1 MESLSIDAKYWN
13 FTHIEQ
19 FVWFA
24 RTFFISFARRGKRR
38 TLYPAC
44 HPPVMMLC
52 STPGS
57 FALWCVE
64 MCSTGNS
71 CQVDFSLIRFDPQLM
86 YKYMYMV
93 YTCLHS
99 SRSETSKRFCLW
111 SGATPWINSSS
122 LPRTSFLNCAWT
134 FLTHF
139 DHLNFICQVMLI
151 HIDHVHLWDYDSDNN
166 LDEVALCQSNVSS
179 TASLSSH
186 IFSLFLS
193 DLIDLCKLSLN
204 LHFPCSL
211 IVPCNCLVLSYGVS
225 MKSSGTWGFLHWQV
239 LVMRPGRRLK

>member
-1 MESLSIDAKYWN
+1 MPRNQRASRWNLRLRMESLSIDAKYWN

-151 HIDHVHLWDYDSDNN
+151 HVNSYWSCSPMGLRLRQQSGWSSLVSVKCIKYSIAFFSHLLTISIWFD
-166 LDEVALCQSNVSS
+166 
-179 TASLSSH
+179 
-186 IFSLFLS
+186 
-193 DLIDLCKLSLN
+193 
-204 LHFPCSL
+204 
-211 IVPCNCLVLSYGVS
+211 
-225 MKSSGTWGFLHWQV
+225 
-239 LVMRPGRRLK
+239 RPV

>member
-1 MESLSIDAKYWN
+1 MPRNQRASRWNLRLRMESLSIDAKYWN

-19 FVWFA
+19 TVWFA

-86 YKYMYMV
+86 YKYM
-93 YTCLHS
+93 TFQQI
-99 SRSETSKRFCLW
+99 RN
-111 SGATPWINSSS
+111 IQ
-122 LPRTSFLNCAWT
+122 T
-134 FLTHF
+134 FL
-139 DHLNFICQVMLI
+139 LVK
-151 HIDHVHLWDYDSDNN
+151 W
-166 LDEVALCQSNVSS
+166 SS
-179 TASLSSH
+179 TLDQLFVAAPNQFSKLCFDILDTFWSS
-186 IFSLFLS
+186 
-193 DLIDLCKLSLN
+193 
-204 LHFPCSL
+204 
-211 IVPCNCLVLSYGVS
+211 
-225 MKSSGTWGFLHWQV
+225 
-239 LVMRPGRRLK
+239 